1 MENMDVGL
9 VEVEAVINEAE
20 AEPDEP
26 ANIGAMVHAAAV
38 FVLNKGK
45 VSSVTSVDLVWTK
58 WWGIVRVNIFSRW
71 R

>member
-26 ANIGAMVHAAAV
+26 ANIGAMLHAAAV

-45 VSSVTSVDLVWTK
+45 GKDLLCICFT
-58 WWGIVRVNIFSRW
+58 NLLE
-71 R
+71 